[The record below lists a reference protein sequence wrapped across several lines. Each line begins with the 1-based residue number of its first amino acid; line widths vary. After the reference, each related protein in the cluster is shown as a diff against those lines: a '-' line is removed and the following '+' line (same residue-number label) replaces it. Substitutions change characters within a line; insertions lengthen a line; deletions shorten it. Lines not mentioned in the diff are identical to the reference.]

1 MAKKPEVVKTPT
13 VISIPQVRIQ
23 RLTIKLI
30 GDAPLVSHAWSEK
43 AKQMMRDTQMKK
55 AKRGKEAKDPWADFC
70 GSLYWMTEKPENPT
84 QADIDEAKFGMPA
97 IGFKRA
103 AVDACSHVDGVTKV
117 EARGAFHIN
126 GEYVQIHGTPK
137 MREDMVRVGMGSA
150 DLRYRGEFNPWTATF
165 EVRYN
170 ENVLS
175 AEQVINLFN
184 TAGFALGIGEYRP
197 QRNGSWGLF
206 HVAGQG
212 E

>member
-1 MAKKPEVVKTPT
+1 MAKKAEVVKAPT
-13 VISIPQVRIQ
+13 IINIPQVRIQ
-23 RLTIKLI
+23 RLTIKII

-70 GSLYWMTEKPENPT
+70 GSLYWISEKPENPT
-84 QADIDEAKFGMPA
+84 QEDVDNAVFGMPA
-97 IGFKRA
+97 IGFKRS

-126 GEYVQIHGTPK
+126 GEYVQIQGTPK

-150 DLRYRGEFNPWTATF
+150 DLRYRGEFWPWSATF
-165 EVRYN
+165 ELRYN